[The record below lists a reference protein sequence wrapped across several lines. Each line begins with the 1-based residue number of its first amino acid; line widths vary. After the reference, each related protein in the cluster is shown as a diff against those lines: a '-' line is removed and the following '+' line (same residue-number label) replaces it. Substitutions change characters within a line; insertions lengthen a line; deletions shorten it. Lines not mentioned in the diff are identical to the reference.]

1 MNMMPESVCAR
12 SIHRYIAWCDLV
24 SSRGWTFRCKQIL
37 SKIKTGNE
45 SLVTFKTGDSLS
57 APWRTLHLS
66 HIQGIFSNWEEWRE
80 RVVRFSCGSLTGEVT
95 SGSLCDSIAG
105 RRHGIPTIYGTGSH
119 RFVPLVE
126 WGCMEDIILMWVHR
140 SHFISSGMW
149 KSHSGRNPDGSGKN
163 GHGHRIWQTW
173 HFWPD
178 LCFHVFHGVTV
189 FVDFQSFVRND

>member
-1 MNMMPESVCAR
+1 MMLESVCAR

-80 RVVRFSCGSLTGEVT
+80 RVVRFSCGSLTGEVI

-140 SHFISSGMW
+140 SHFISSGIWRRSMLV
-149 KSHSGRNPDGSGKN
+149 KVKVEDSKFLTKLSLDFYILKYQKITKIGRIQ
-163 GHGHRIWQTW
+163 RIS
-173 HFWPD
+173 
-178 LCFHVFHGVTV
+178 L
-189 FVDFQSFVRND
+189 R